1 MQSLQINTGEIRLAI
16 NDDPERVI
24 VLYPKDAIFTEKFYI
39 LLGNFKKS
47 FSDFKNRAE
56 IIESQNAED
65 EYGVPLNT
73 EERLA
78 FQKEVCQYARN
89 EIDELIGAGTSQIV
103 FGNALDIDAIMQ
115 FFTGIQPYMQ
125 KARAE
130 KVAQYSSAYPKK
142 GKNK

>member
-1 MQSLQINTGEIRLAI
+1 MQSLQINTGEIKLAI

-73 EERLA
+73 DERLE